1 MPQNYHTRK
10 AELIERGKHP
20 NILLF
25 SRAQYCAWVL
35 TERVQAL
42 RTPLFTKVQCGAAK
56 VWVRACWLC
65 TVRTALPTDTECV
78 CGRACVSPAQR
89 TACVTVVIPPQVDN
103 GNSSYPL
110 IKRLRMAANLFQT
123 VTFCGCTV
131 SSRPLPNPQPKAREP
146 WR

>member
-56 VWVRACWLC
+56 VWVRARYALC
-65 TVRTALPTDTECV
+65 AQLCQRILS
-78 CGRACVSPAQR
+78 ACVGARVCHPHR
-89 TACVTVVIPPQVDN
+89 E
-103 GNSSYPL
+103 
-110 IKRLRMAANLFQT
+110 
-123 VTFCGCTV
+123 
-131 SSRPLPNPQPKAREP
+131 RPV
-146 WR
+146 